1 MPYGWTGKLLRLNLT
16 TKTASIEDNKYNEE
30 WLGGM
35 GLGYAIIHDEVPVGT
50 DPAAPEMKMVMAAGP
65 LTGAGSP
72 CSGRTNLTFL
82 SPMMEKPLVVDA
94 HMGGHFG
101 PHIKYSGYDAII
113 VEGASD
119 TPVWVKINDDKI
131 EFNDASDLWGKG
143 TR

>member
-65 LTGAGSP
+65 LTGAGVAMALPMPISVP
-72 CSGRTNLTFL
+72 GSHRRSTKMPSGSASAAPSSSGFPGRRVAFSL
-82 SPMMEKPLVVDA
+82 SHAASIKPSTA
-94 HMGGHFG
+94 
-101 PHIKYSGYDAII
+101 PTS
-113 VEGASD
+113 E
-119 TPVWVKINDDKI
+119 
-131 EFNDASDLWGKG
+131 
-143 TR
+143 

>member
-65 LTGAGSP
+65 LTGARAP

-82 SPMMEKPLVVDA
+82 SPMMEKP
-94 HMGGHFG
+94 
-101 PHIKYSGYDAII
+101 
-113 VEGASD
+113 
-119 TPVWVKINDDKI
+119 W
-131 EFNDASDLWGKG
+131 
-143 TR
+143 